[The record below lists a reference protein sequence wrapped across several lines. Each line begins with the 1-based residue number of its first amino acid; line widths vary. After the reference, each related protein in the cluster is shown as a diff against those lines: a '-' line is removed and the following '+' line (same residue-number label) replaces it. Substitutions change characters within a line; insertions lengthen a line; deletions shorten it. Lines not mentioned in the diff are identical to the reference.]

1 MNIVKVSILIFLLSV
16 LFVGLVYDYG
26 NTQSALR
33 YEYNI
38 NLKNIEEESAEY
50 KLENE
55 RCVELSKQIWGGPTS
70 IMTIGVP
77 QKYLI
82 NGYNVRG
89 LWYLDSYGCIVSII
103 PTPTFSGWKHDNGK
117 SYWKDLAKRLSV
129 LEVSADDTNTTE
141 SNQLE
146 HSKIIRVE
154 TNASGW
160 DCWFYPE
167 EDRTWCVYT
176 CYCGCGDS
184 NCEGD
189 PEYNEGCTPEEPKL
203 TGLTGKWEMVD
214 EYSTEL
220 NVSIGEVNISDWS
233 EVDESIFEM
242 YPIHN
247 PPTIYVMQVSSGWDY
262 RTFKLP
268 IYRRI

>member
-1 MNIVKVSILIFLLSV
+1 MNDSKKMAIIIAVVFFLAGTV
-16 LFVGLVYDYG
+16 LNIDYAMW
-26 NTQSALR
+26 NEETYKEYQESEPYICWSLHSDTNNCPEDMR
-33 YEYNI
+33 MQIEYN
-38 NLKNIEEESAEY
+38 
-50 KLENE
+50 
-55 RCVELSKQIWGGPTS
+55 
-70 IMTIGVP
+70 
-77 QKYLI
+77 
-82 NGYNVRG
+82 
-89 LWYLDSYGCIVSII
+89 D
-103 PTPTFSGWKHDNGK
+103 WKFYNGK